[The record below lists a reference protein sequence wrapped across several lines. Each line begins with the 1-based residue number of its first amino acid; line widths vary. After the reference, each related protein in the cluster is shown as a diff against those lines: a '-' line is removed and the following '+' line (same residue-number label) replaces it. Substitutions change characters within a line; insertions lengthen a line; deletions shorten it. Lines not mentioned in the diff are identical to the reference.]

1 MFRSKRRQAFLA
13 VVVGCPALAFAGP
26 AHAAACSS
34 FPNVIYGAGG
44 SAQVPFIQQL
54 AGQLSALATPTTIV
68 YSSGGGACAGYADLV
83 TPGGTITG
91 TANYWDNTGTEQT
104 CTLDVGGDP
113 VTFAVMGNGPE
124 LCTGVGTDSGSGVAS
139 GFEQFLGPVQSV
151 DFVVPAQ
158 SDQTSISTEAAY
170 FIWGFAA
177 SDAAH
182 SVAPWTVPSEIF
194 TRSATSYVAL
204 FVALD
209 TGVPAATVAAH
220 ETVESTNQATV
231 TALAATATAGT
242 YENAI
247 GFVSGEVADENRS
260 EITVLA
266 YQHTGQ
272 TCGYYPDSTPNAF
285 DKINVR
291 TGQYWLWSPIHLYA
305 AVQSTTG
312 SATDV
317 TDPGTANFIGY
328 ITGDVVPPS
337 GVDVFGA
344 EVNSSTVPKC
354 AMQAWRDGDLTVPYS
369 YASPAPCDCEFEF
382 LATGSTQ
389 CQTCL
394 TDGGASC
401 PSTAPVCRN
410 GFCEVN

>member
-1 MFRSKRRQAFLA
+1 MFRAKRRQASLA
-13 VVVGCPALAFAGP
+13 IVVGCSAMAFAGR
-26 AHAAACSS
+26 ARAAVCSS
-34 FPNVIYGAGG
+34 LPNVIYGAGG

-54 AGQLSALATPTTIV
+54 AGQLSALATPATIV

-83 TPGGTITG
+83 TPTSITG
-91 TANYWDNTGTEQT
+91 TANYWDSTGTEQT
-104 CTLDVGGDP
+104 CTLDAAGDP

-124 LCTGVGTDSGSGVAS
+124 LCTDLGADSGGEVAS

-170 FIWGFAA
+170 FIWGFDA

-182 SVAPWTVPSEIF
+182 SVSPWTVPLDIF
-194 TRSATSYVAL
+194 TRSSTSYVAL

-209 TGVPAATVAAH
+209 TGVPAATVAR
-220 ETVESTNQATV
+220 TGTQESSNQGTV
-231 TALAATATAGT
+231 TALTTAATNGT
-242 YENAI
+242 YESAV
-247 GFVSGEVADENRS
+247 GFVSGEVADENRGS
-260 EITVLA
+260 ITVLA

-291 TGQYWLWSPIHLYA
+291 TGQYWLWSPIHLFA
-305 AVQSTTG
+305 AVQSATG
-312 SATDV
+312 SALDIS
-317 TDPGTANFIGY
+317 DPATANFIGY
-328 ITGDVVPPS
+328 VTGDVVPPS

-344 EVNSSTVPKC
+344 EVDSSTVPRC

-369 YASPAPCDCEFEF
+369 YAPPAPCDCEFEY
-382 LATGSTQ
+382 LATGTTQ
-389 CQTCL
+389 CQTCAD
-394 TDGGASC
+394 DGGASC